1 MRIRIN
7 KIILMILWDAIE
19 YYTQHTKGTEH
30 VCRIRDVSNDA
41 NQMKELVLNPVSLNC
56 I

>member
-19 YYTQHTKGTEH
+19 DYMLPTKGTEH
-30 VCRIRDVSNDA
+30 VCCIRDVSNDA
-41 NQMKELVLNPVSLNC
+41 NPMKELVLNPVSLNC